1 MTHNVET
8 INIALREIAVSEEKF
23 AESLVMVH
31 LLPMWEVLHEETGGA
46 WPERS
51 LTIKMIDNSQRLQD
65 LFVLLTQQQRSE
77 FIYECKFVK
86 DNYEAVVS
94 EAMENGWRKLPAL
107 RKALQRA
114 EKKKAKETEEVTKD
128 TEEVTKET
136 EEVNEEIGLDAYKTE
151 DDIIRFYAVI
161 SIKAK
166 ELGVDPVACF
176 RKSQKEIADPNPLE
190 IPEAF
195 RR

>member
-51 LTIKMIDNSQRLQD
+51 LTTKMIDNSPRLQD

-77 FIYECKFVK
+77 FIYECKFVQA
-86 DNYEAVVS
+86 NYEAVVA

-114 EKKKAKETEEVTKD
+114 EKKKAKEAEEATE
-128 TEEVTKET
+128 ET
-136 EEVNEEIGLDAYKTE
+136 EEATEEATE
-151 DDIIRFYAVI
+151 AEALPLENTDYIIAVAALLAQAQEAGFNPHGI
-161 SIKAK
+161 AESALAEIK
-166 ELGVDPVACF
+166 DP
-176 RKSQKEIADPNPLE
+176 DPLE

>member
-114 EKKKAKETEEVTKD
+114 EKKKAKETEEVTK
-128 TEEVTKET
+128 ET

>member
-51 LTIKMIDNSQRLQD
+51 LTTKMIDNSPRLQD

-77 FIYECKFVK
+77 FIYECKFVQA
-86 DNYEAVVS
+86 NYEAVVA

-114 EKKKAKETEEVTKD
+114 EKKKAKEAEEATE
-128 TEEVTKET
+128 ET
-136 EEVNEEIGLDAYKTE
+136 EEATEEATE
-151 DDIIRFYAVI
+151 KKPELENTRFI
-161 SIKAK
+161 S
-166 ELGVDPVACF
+166 
-176 RKSQKEIADPNPLE
+176 EIAALLAEAQEAGFNPHGIAESALAEIKDPDPLE